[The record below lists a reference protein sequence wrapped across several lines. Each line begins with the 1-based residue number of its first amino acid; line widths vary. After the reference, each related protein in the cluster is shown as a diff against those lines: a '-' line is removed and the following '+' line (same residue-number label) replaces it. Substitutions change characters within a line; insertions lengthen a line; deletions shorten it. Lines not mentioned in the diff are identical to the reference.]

1 MPEQPPPPTAS
12 PLTVEE
18 KKSLIS
24 VARRA
29 LELAVKSRESLAELP
44 KNESLHRPGGAFVT
58 LRIHT
63 RLRGCIGQ
71 LPSREPLIRA
81 VVHCAKAAALE
92 DPRFEPVREEELPE
106 IEIELS
112 ILSPLVDATP
122 DQIEPGRHGISVT
135 RGWQRGVLLPQ
146 VATQF
151 HWDAK
156 KFLEETCVKAEL
168 DRDAWKDPATRVQV
182 FTAEVYGEADFRAG
196 QSDQPDLPLNSKPRY
211 SSST

>member
-1 MPEQPPPPTAS
+1 MPEPPLLSTPPEFTTS
-12 PLTVEE
+12 E
-18 KKSLIS
+18 KKSLMS

-29 LELAVKSRESLAELP
+29 LELGVRSRESLAEIP
-44 KNESLHRPGGAFVT
+44 AQKSLHRPGGVFVT
-58 LRIHT
+58 LRIRT

-71 LPSREPLIRA
+71 LPSREPLIHA
-81 VVHCAKAAALE
+81 VAHCAKAAALE
-92 DPRFEPVREEELPE
+92 DPRFEPVRAEELPE

-122 DQIEPGRHGISVT
+122 EQIESGKHGISVS
-135 RGWQRGVLLPQ
+135 RGWRRGVLLPQ

-168 DRDAWKDPATRVQV
+168 DRDAWKDPSTKIQV
-182 FTAEVYGEADFRAG
+182 FTAEILEEAEIRAG
-196 QSDQPDLPLNSKPRY
+196 E
-211 SSST
+211 